1 MKVDGKGNKKTM
13 TVKIDDYTRLVVT
26 IVKIIPEG
34 CMSLAKNDWIQIICL
49 CPTQLDIRRND

>member
-34 CMSLAKNDWIQIICL
+34 CMSLAKNDWIQIIMSL
-49 CPTQLDIRRND
+49 PHPTGH